1 MGTLLGNM
9 VDYEIEA
16 VFSKTP
22 KGKRRKMEKKKE
34 PKIEITAA
42 KSSSITG
49 HGYDEKTSTM
59 ALQFKT
65 GVYHY
70 PGVTKKEYDELV
82 AAKSLGKHFFAN
94 IKGRF
99 TGKKIR

>member
-1 MGTLLGNM
+1 
-9 VDYEIEA
+9 
-16 VFSKTP
+16 
-22 KGKRRKMEKKKE
+22 MEKKKE

-49 HGYDEKTSTM
+49 HGYDEETSTM
-59 ALQFKT
+59 ALQFKSGT
-65 GVYHY
+65 YHY